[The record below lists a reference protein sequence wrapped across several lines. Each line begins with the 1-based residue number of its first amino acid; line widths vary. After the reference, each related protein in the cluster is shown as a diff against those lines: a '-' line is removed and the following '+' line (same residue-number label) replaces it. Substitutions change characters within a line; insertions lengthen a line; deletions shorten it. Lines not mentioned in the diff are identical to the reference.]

1 MLPMTKILL
10 QLVKHVSNGIGHA
23 LVISPDRAYLR
34 PANNAFQ
41 VDCANLKKDTR
52 KIGNDLNK
60 KLKQLNNVES
70 TYQR

>member
-1 MLPMTKILL
+1 MTKKIL
-10 QLVKHVSNGIGHA
+10 QLIKHVSSGMAQA

-41 VDCANLKKDTR
+41 VDSANLKKDTR

-60 KLKQLNNVES
+60 KLKQFNNVES